1 MPLDWRSKVYIY
13 CERGTA
19 PDFWAE
25 PLNALS
31 NAAFFVAGLAAL
43 YHLST
48 RRDIDRGADVWL
60 LSVLVLVI
68 GTGSFL
74 FHTFAEQWASL
85 ADVVPITLFILTFL
99 FTALRTLAGAPW
111 WLALLLLLP
120 FLGLSQWIG
129 GLQCGGRSCLNGSIA
144 YLPAFGG
151 LAVFALLVAAR
162 RHPSAPWMAA
172 GLATF
177 ALSLTFRTIDLPFC
191 PELTFG
197 GHAIGSHFLWHI
209 LNGTLLYL
217 LLRALM
223 ARPVRS

>member
-1 MPLDWRSKVYIY
+1 MDWRSKVYIY
-13 CERGTA
+13 CERGLD
-19 PDFWAE
+19 PSFWAE

-43 YHLST
+43 YRLSQ

-85 ADVVPITLFILTFL
+85 ADVLPITLFILTFL
-99 FTALRTLAGAPW
+99 FIALRTLAGFSW
-111 WLALLLLLP
+111 WLALSLLIP

-129 GLQCGGRSCLNGSIA
+129 GLECGGRSCLNGSIA
-144 YLPAFGG
+144 YLPAFGA
-151 LAVFALLVAAR
+151 LAVFALLTAAR
-162 RHPSAPWMAA
+162 RDPTAPWLVAA
-172 GLATF
+172 LATF
-177 ALSLTFRTIDLPFC
+177 AISLTFRTIDMPYC
-191 PELTFG
+191 SDLTVG
-197 GHAIGSHFLWHI
+197 GRAIGSHFLWHI

-223 ARPVRS
+223 ARPGRP